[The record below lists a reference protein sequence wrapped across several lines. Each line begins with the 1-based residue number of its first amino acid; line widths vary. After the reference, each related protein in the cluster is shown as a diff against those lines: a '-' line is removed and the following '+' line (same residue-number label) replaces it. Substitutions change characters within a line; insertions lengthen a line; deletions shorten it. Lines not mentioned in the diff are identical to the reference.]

1 MWMTAECSGCL
12 HGLLYLAAV
21 QRSSRYRSSRPALVA
36 VPAASEPVAPVPVA
50 PVAVP
55 DVACVASF
63 YLSRA
68 CLSGVV
74 AGAAG
79 RVVDL
84 AHEPVEYPSKLDM
97 NGELPI
103 AAPDFHLPVG
113 PA

>member
-1 MWMTAECSGCL
+1 MTAEGSGCL

-21 QRSSRYRSSRPALVA
+21 QRSSRYRSPRPALVA
-36 VPAASEPVAPVPVA
+36 VPAASEPAAPVP

-55 DVACVASF
+55 EVACVASF

-68 CLSGVV
+68 CLSRVV

-84 AHEPVEYPSKLDM
+84 AHEPVEYPSKF
-97 NGELPI
+97 GYEWGV
-103 AAPDFHLPVG
+103 AHSCT
-113 PA
+113 